1 MSVRMVWG
9 EYIFFFL
16 CLIHGR
22 WDEYLAFLENH
33 SSWWWLAQYE
43 SSLEVIWEWHFIII
57 CLQCGRPE
65 CDPCVCKV
73 PWRREWQLT
82 PVFLPGK
89 FHGQRKLA
97 GYSPWDC
104 KELDTTKW
112 LSPWASLVAQ
122 RLKRLP
128 PMRETWVQSLGR
140 EDTLEKEMVTHFS
153 ILAWKILWT
162 EKPGRLQSAGLQR
175 VGHDWATSPSPS
187 PSAMYRKAGLAPGS

>member
-1 MSVRMVWG
+1 MPVSFWAPYSTPLVFMSVRMVWG

-97 GYSPWDC
+97 GYSPWGC
-104 KELDTTKW
+104 WELDSTEWITLSLFTNLVSSFKWKCFSTKW
-112 LSPWASLVAQ
+112 WGGKNCNS
-122 RLKRLP
+122 
-128 PMRETWVQSLGR
+128 
-140 EDTLEKEMVTHFS
+140 S
-153 ILAWKILWT
+153 IYL
-162 EKPGRLQSAGLQR
+162 
-175 VGHDWATSPSPS
+175 
-187 PSAMYRKAGLAPGS
+187 